1 MLATTFASMEQET
14 TPKGK
19 AGGDARARKL
29 TADERKAIAMRGS
42 QARWTKDLPKAI
54 CGSMEQPLIIGNASI
69 PCYVLEDETR
79 VLVQTAMIE
88 SLGMARGTAGGKGGD
103 RLASFVSQDRLKP
116 FINNEL
122 KSVIE
127 NPIKFVVKGA
137 VAYGYS
143 AETLADICFAVDE
156 AARAG
161 VLQKQQAHIALE
173 ARVLIRA
180 FAKTGITALVDEA
193 TGYQQIRAKDALA
206 RILEKFIAK
215 ELQPWT
221 RTFPIEFYQEIFR
234 LNGWAF
240 DPLSVKRPG
249 VIGHWTN
256 DIVYNRL
263 APGVLPELRS
273 KNPSVDGRRKSKHF
287 QWLTGEVGH
296 PKLMA
301 HLEGVKIVMRESANW
316 AEFTTKLNK
325 YYPLMETTELGLEV
339 QIAKKPKAS

>member
-1 MLATTFASMEQET
+1 ME
-14 TPKGK
+14 PKK
-19 AGGDARARKL
+19 VPNRRAGGLARKANL
-29 TADERKAIAMRGS
+29 SAEQLSEIGRKAVI
-42 QARWTKDLPKAI
+42 ARWSKDLPKAI
-54 CGSMEQPLIIGNASI
+54 CGSTEQPLVIGNASI

-79 VLVQTAMIE
+79 VLVQSAMIE

-116 FINNEL
+116 YISNEL
-122 KSVIE
+122 KAVIE
-127 NPIKFVVKGA
+127 NPIKFVTKGA
-137 VAYGYS
+137 IAYGYS

-180 FAKTGITALVDEA
+180 FAKTGITALVDEV

-221 RTFPIEFYQEIFR
+221 RTFPLEFYQEIFR

-240 DPLSVKRPG
+240 APLSVKRPG

-301 HLEGVKIVMRESANW
+301 HLEGVKIVMRESSNW

-339 QIAKKPKAS
+339 QIAKKPKVS